1 MFLFSKLFHKDDKKK
16 ETEKNVN
23 PNVVELPCGSFLF
36 AGDDPIETGYEAD
49 IDWYE
54 KTSDLYYQPVG
65 VFIEVDTPGSKDASV
80 GFERFTRRY
89 EDRERIDYRV
99 KLAVTEHYLGDKDS
113 IVTDCGDT
121 MSKEEFMEELNI
133 EFISIYRSGKRVYH
147 LDFPWVREG
156 EDGVA
161 VIYDENDEVTVL
173 EETYYHKNFLSLIYP
188 ERVNEENK
196 TN

>member
-1 MFLFSKLFHKDDKKK
+1 
-16 ETEKNVN
+16 
-23 PNVVELPCGSFLF
+23 
-36 AGDDPIETGYEAD
+36 
-49 IDWYE
+49 
-54 KTSDLYYQPVG
+54 
-65 VFIEVDTPGSKDASV
+65 
-80 GFERFTRRY
+80 
-89 EDRERIDYRV
+89 
-99 KLAVTEHYLGDKDS
+99 
-113 IVTDCGDT
+113 

-188 ERVNEENK
+188 ERVNEENQ